1 MDPINDHER
10 AIAQAVDEKFRE
22 DPGDRQH
29 VIIRDVAES
38 LDFVM
43 SVSDSQFL
51 VSYVQWR
58 RSTDASR
65 AENEKTSIDSRT
77 VSTLARPPYHS
88 HIVYPYTDDR
98 RLVDAVGFYT
108 ESGLGREGAVIL
120 IATEAHSSAI
130 KKYLKSDGHIE
141 VLEASGQLVFLDA
154 AELMNTFMVDGNPD
168 PKLFKTGI
176 RTLIERASRDPHTGR
191 NREVR
196 LFGEMVSLLWPS
208 NSPAAER
215 LEELGNEVTEEYS
228 IPIFCAYSL
237 NGPGRSP
244 LSESLIRAHSHSIA
258 W

>member
-1 MDPINDHER
+1 MDPTNDHEQ
-10 AIAQAVDEKFRE
+10 AIAQTVDKKFLE
-22 DPGDRQH
+22 DPGNRQH
-29 VIIRDVAES
+29 AIIRDVAES

-43 SVSDSQFL
+43 SASDSQFL
-51 VSYVQWR
+51 VSYVRWR
-58 RSTDASR
+58 RSPASK
-65 AENEKTSIDSRT
+65 AENERTSIDSRT
-77 VSTLARPPYHS
+77 ASILARPPYHS

-98 RLVDAVGFYT
+98 HLVDAVGFFT
-108 ESGLGREGAVIL
+108 ESGLGRDGAVIL
-120 IATEAHSSAI
+120 IVTEAHRSAI
-130 KKYLKSDGHIE
+130 KRYLKSDGHVE

-168 PKLFKTGI
+168 SKLFKTGI
-176 RTLIERASRDPHTGR
+176 RTIIERASRDPHTGR

-215 LEELGNEVTEEYS
+215 LEELGNEVIEEYS

-237 NGPGRSP
+237 NGPRRSP